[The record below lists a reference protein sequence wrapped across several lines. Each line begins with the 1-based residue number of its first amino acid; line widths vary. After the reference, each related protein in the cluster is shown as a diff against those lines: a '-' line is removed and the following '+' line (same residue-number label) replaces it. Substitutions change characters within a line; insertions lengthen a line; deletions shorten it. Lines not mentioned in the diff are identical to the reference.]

1 MDEHFCLT
9 SHMIFVRD
17 WDEKIIAQWGSIGYS
32 IAIILIYPKSTELL
46 TDHGVDDL
54 VQLMCMSYL
63 ETNDGDAMV
72 QYAAPACIDKRI
84 CRSRD

>member
-17 WDEKIIAQWGSIGYS
+17 WDEKIIAQWGSIES
-32 IAIILIYPKSTELL
+32 LTAIISVYPNSTEHL

-54 VQLMCMSYL
+54 HFNIYKIGEMLVLGVLIGGC
-63 ETNDGDAMV
+63 TG
-72 QYAAPACIDKRI
+72 
-84 CRSRD
+84 